1 MHAVRLCTFG
11 GPEVLDLVELDTPE
25 PGAGQVLVRVL
36 ANGVNPADW
45 KVRSGLVPR
54 YGPPPLTPGLDVSGV
69 VDRVGHD
76 VTAFRPGDEVVGTP
90 MGGGYADHV
99 VVDVDA
105 LAAKPAG
112 VDHAT
117 AAALPIAGLTAWQA
131 LTEAARIQP
140 GDRILVHAAAGG
152 VGHLA
157 VQLAKH
163 LGGYVTGTASAVNH
177 DFLRD
182 LGADEVVDYR
192 TTDFTTVVRDA
203 HAVLDMI
210 GGDYGPRSLNVLRP
224 NGILVSISGS
234 GSDRLVTHEIAAAR
248 GLRYAEFPVHSSGA
262 DLASLLDL
270 VAAGALRV
278 EVTDTMPWTEAAE
291 AHRRSESGRIRGKL
305 VLTHRT

>member
-1 MHAVRLCTFG
+1 MRAVRLDNFG
-11 GPEVLDLVELDTPE
+11 GPEVLELVELDTPE
-25 PGAGQVLVRVL
+25 PGAGQALVRVM
-36 ANGVNPADW
+36 ASGVNPADW
-45 KVRSGLVPR
+45 KVRSGLVPK

-69 VDRVGHD
+69 VERVGPG
-76 VTAFRPGDEVVGTP
+76 VTAFRPGDEVVGAP
-90 MGGGYADHV
+90 MGGGYADYA
-99 VVDVDA
+99 VVDADA

-112 VDHAT
+112 VDHVT

-131 LTEAARIQP
+131 LTEAVQIRR

-163 LGGYVTGTASAVNH
+163 RGGYVTGTASAANH

-192 TTDFTTVVRDA
+192 ATDFTTVVRGVR
-203 HAVLDMI
+203 AVLDMV
-210 GGDYGPRSLNVLRP
+210 GGDYGPRSLDVLRP

-234 GSDRLVTHEIAAAR
+234 GSVRLVTPEIAAAR
-248 GLRYAEFPVHSSGA
+248 CLRYTEFPMHPSGA
-262 DLASLLDL
+262 DLSALLDL
-270 VAAGALRV
+270 VAAGTLRV
-278 EVTDTMPWTEAAE
+278 NVAGTMPWTEAAA

-305 VLTHRT
+305 VLTH